1 MRVPAGVVS
10 MMHNDKA
17 QKELREWFTELRDAK
32 KEMAEIDAIA
42 DPEERAMRR
51 RFLGHRIER
60 IEMNIDRIM
69 GRL

>member
-1 MRVPAGVVS
+1 
-10 MMHNDKA
+10 MMHDDKA
-17 QKELREWFTELRDAK
+17 QKELREWFTELQYAK
-32 KEMAEIDAIA
+32 KDMAEIDAIA

-51 RFLGHRIER
+51 RFLGQRIER